1 MQSRTTTVSSVPE
14 TARQGAEAR
23 APREWGWVEASVWTE
38 RMLTALGNGVQGGK
52 WFSLIDKVYALRTL
66 EAAWKKVAK
75 NRGAAGVDRVSIE
88 RFKANEDCL
97 LAELEVELREGRYR
111 PEPVRRVH
119 IPKGKGQTRPLG
131 IPTVKDRI
139 VQTALKMVLE
149 PIFEREFLA
158 MSYGFRPERGCK
170 DALRE
175 VDGLV
180 KAGATWVVDLDFAQY
195 FDTIPHGAL
204 LERVKERISDGRMLS
219 LIESFLGQDIL
230 EGMDRWTPERGTPQ
244 GAVLSPVLA
253 NLYLHS
259 LDVRMT
265 KEGYSIVRYADDA
278 VVLCRSQAEAKRAL
292 AEVQAWT
299 EANGLTLHPDKTHV
313 GNCLEWGQ
321 GFEFLGYRLE
331 AGNRIVRKKSL
342 TALKD
347 KIRLKTK
354 RTRGD
359 GLDRIIEDLNPLL
372 RGWFGY
378 FKHARYSTFRAV
390 DGFVRRRLRAILR
403 KQHKRPGLGR
413 CPNDHRRWPNAFF
426 AERGLFTMNEA
437 YARASQ
443 SR

>member
-1 MQSRTTTVSSVPE
+1 
-14 TARQGAEAR
+14 
-23 APREWGWVEASVWTE
+23 
-38 RMLTALGNGVQGGK
+38 
-52 WFSLIDKVYALRTL
+52 
-66 EAAWKKVAK
+66 
-75 NRGAAGVDRVSIE
+75 
-88 RFKANEDCL
+88 
-97 LAELEVELREGRYR
+97 
-111 PEPVRRVH
+111 
-119 IPKGKGQTRPLG
+119 
-131 IPTVKDRI
+131 
-139 VQTALKMVLE
+139 
-149 PIFEREFLA
+149 
-158 MSYGFRPERGCK
+158 
-170 DALRE
+170 
-175 VDGLV
+175 
-180 KAGATWVVDLDFAQY
+180 
-195 FDTIPHGAL
+195 
-204 LERVKERISDGRMLS
+204 
-219 LIESFLGQDIL
+219 
-230 EGMDRWTPERGTPQ
+230 
-244 GAVLSPVLA
+244 
-253 NLYLHS
+253 
-259 LDVRMT
+259 MT

-413 CPNDHRRWPNAFF
+413 CPNDHRRESIPMRKPSTGEPCAGEPHARFGG
-426 AERGLFTMNEA
+426 RGGREPFPTPIKEELC
-437 YARASQ
+437 
-443 SR
+443 